1 LELELA
7 VIKKLRPAKLTSV
20 VGVGGN
26 RTATGKSGEMGER
39 ECGGRENH
47 SAFVARTDFGS
58 HSMTH
63 QATLFSSAPAA
74 FSPASHSLLGFTISA
89 KKFAEKF
96 CFCYLSGNKISVFFR
111 NFRFENSKFKK
122 IQPKFTEKFRFR

>member
-1 LELELA
+1 MELA
-7 VIKKLRPAKLTSV
+7 VIKKLRQAKLTSI

-58 HSMTH
+58 H
-63 QATLFSSAPAA
+63 
-74 FSPASHSLLGFTISA
+74 
-89 KKFAEKF
+89 
-96 CFCYLSGNKISVFFR
+96 
-111 NFRFENSKFKK
+111 
-122 IQPKFTEKFRFR
+122 